1 MANFNTTIYIFRVGI
16 NKSGDVLA
24 TWDLEYVRISL
35 VADDD
40 DENSKTFTANSWLQ
54 THVLRDNKYVET
66 QKQHEVEIYPD
77 TEKEFDPGKHFFI
90 SYTIISKVKIRSFI
104 NNYKFDLFKKNYFVE
119 IEGSGFGFY
128 H

>member
-40 DENSKTFTANSWLQ
+40 NENSKTFTANSWLQ

-77 TEKEFDPGKHFFI
+77 TEKEFDPGKHFLNK
-90 SYTIISKVKIRSFI
+90 S
-104 NNYKFDLFKKNYFVE
+104 NL
-119 IEGSGFGFY
+119 
-128 H
+128 

>member
-1 MANFNTTIYIFRVGI
+1 M
-16 NKSGDVLA
+16 
-24 TWDLEYVRISL
+24 
-35 VADDD
+35 ADDD
-40 DENSKTFTANSWLQ
+40 NENSKTFTANSWLQ